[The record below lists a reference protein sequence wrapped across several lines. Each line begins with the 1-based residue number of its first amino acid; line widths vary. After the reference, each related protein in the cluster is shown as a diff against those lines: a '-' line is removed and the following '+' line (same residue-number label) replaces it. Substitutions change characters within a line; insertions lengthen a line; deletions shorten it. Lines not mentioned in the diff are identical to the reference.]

1 MTNERKKVHHLS
13 MLLLVLFGFVLRAGG
28 EDFRFRCMGETTGLC
43 DFLCDAAGKET
54 TIKISSDSNPE
65 CLVLFKALQTKR
77 VYGTKG
83 LENHEGAKWEQAI
96 ILTGEF
102 LSPLKW
108 TESGPNTAPSEQYRD
123 FKITGLKVRFPLS
136 RFVDATDVIAG
147 PVIMETHFGFDSL
160 FPQGLRLTGKLIDLG
175 KHTAKK
181 SDTK

>member
-1 MTNERKKVHHLS
+1 MKDERKTVHHLS
-13 MLLLVLFGFVLRAGG
+13 MLLLVLFGLALPVDG

-43 DFLCDAAGKET
+43 DFLRDAAGKET
-54 TIKISSDSNPE
+54 TIKISPDSDPG

-83 LENHEGAKWEQAI
+83 WENHEGAKWKQEI
-96 ILTGEF
+96 ILTGVF

-123 FKITGLKVRFPLS
+123 FKITGLKVQFPLS
-136 RFVDATDVIAG
+136 RFVDATDDPTG

-160 FPQGLRLTGKLIDLG
+160 FPQGLRLSGKLIDLG

-181 SDTK
+181 SDAE